1 MFTVHATR
9 KLLDRVK
16 QPRSGFPLSN
26 PRPALGNWYATA
38 IFWKPQVSLFV
49 NERTLLPVAGAPWR
63 RQRTLWSGFPEFLRQ
78 VLVAPRSRPFLRRQP
93 RRPSSGT
100 ATYAKTASRSILGI
114 INEFTYLGG
123 FMRDELG
130 PDDLLQIALE
140 LSETPCG
147 PLYKRCVSPDRELRA
162 VVNKLARP
170 TTLGDLKWG
179 LDQDL
184 PCGANKNRNL

>member
-1 MFTVHATR
+1 MFTVHATK

-16 QPRSGFPLSN
+16 QPAVASAFEPKT
-26 PRPALGNWYATA
+26 ALGNWYATA

-49 NERTLLPVAGAPWR
+49 NERTLLPVLVPLAPAANLMER
-63 RQRTLWSGFPEFLRQ
+63 FPEFLRQ
-78 VLVAPRSRPFLRRQP
+78 VLVAHEVDRSFVA
-93 RRPSSGT
+93 SET
-100 ATYAKTASRSILGI
+100 AELWDGTYAKTASRSILGI

-162 VVNKLARP
+162 VVNNWLARP
-170 TTLGDLKWG
+170 PSGI
-179 LDQDL
+179 
-184 PCGANKNRNL
+184 